1 MFVCEFS
8 LKREGGKDKERDGE
22 REIESMT
29 DRQTKSNIVT
39 VKKNILDL
47 FFFYKLHRNLSFLFL
62 STDVIF

>member
-1 MFVCEFS
+1 MLVCEFS

-47 FFFYKLHRNLSFLFL
+47 FFFYNLHRNLSFLFL